1 MRIQITNYFQI
12 GRNYVCSHCIFA
24 NFTFANLYESLHK
37 VIFEISFQ
45 VPKKTFKQG
54 SKIGDYLLEKI
65 LLIKTSF
72 VNTYF

>member
-1 MRIQITNYFQI
+1 M
-12 GRNYVCSHCIFA
+12 

-37 VIFEISFQ
+37 VIFELSFQ